1 MRELN
6 GVGKS
11 DIAVRFNCDGG
22 QLRYGWGILNKLN
35 ELPGK
40 KTFINDGFCASMAA
54 FSFFYNKDGIN
65 IAADTSA
72 FLYHKAFLSEYK
84 EGEGWIP
91 VMPEFLTTQE
101 FEDLAIKNKKLRDA
115 MEAVVAA
122 DKFAEVTKGVTIDRL
137 FSENEPPIEITLT
150 AQQALYCGII
160 QEVTALTPESK
171 REIEARKLEII
182 AQNTNRRIAAQSPPT
197 PITPTTMTLDELKS
211 KHPGTYKAIY
221 ALGKKKGVAIERD
234 RVSALITH
242 IDSDKVKVVEAI
254 KKGDAINE
262 TMRSELMQ
270 AQITALTIG
279 KIEGG
284 NAPGGTTPGT
294 PLQPEAKLVLAQKEF
309 KNELFSKLNIKT
321 A

>member
-1 MRELN
+1 
-6 GVGKS
+6 
-11 DIAVRFNCDGG
+11 
-22 QLRYGWGILNKLN
+22 
-35 ELPGK
+35 
-40 KTFINDGFCASMAA
+40 
-54 FSFFYNKDGIN
+54 
-65 IAADTSA
+65 
-72 FLYHKAFLSEYK
+72 
-84 EGEGWIP
+84 
-91 VMPEFLTTQE
+91 
-101 FEDLAIKNKKLRDA
+101 
-115 MEAVVAA
+115 
-122 DKFAEVTKGVTIDRL
+122 
-137 FSENEPPIEITLT
+137 
-150 AQQALYCGII
+150 
-160 QEVTALTPESK
+160 
-171 REIEARKLEII
+171 
-182 AQNTNRRIAAQSPPT
+182 
-197 PITPTTMTLDELKS
+197 MTLDELKS